1 VLQFSLGTRTLKE
14 AKRKREIADIEWSAR
29 FAAAEN
35 RSGTTAQGAG
45 TGAAPGLSNASLTR
59 LVWDYVERMDERFRA
74 RVAGDPPENEAQ
86 KAAITTDVEIGLQ
99 ILENR
104 DDPRAEERVDG
115 TSERLLR
122 SSGLS
127 SDDLGDRYAGF
138 AELVRRALLEL
149 DRRRCAHFADEH
161 GHACFD
167 RLNALNLRR
176 GRPGPTAAAGNGLTS
191 RLPPWR

>member
-99 ILENR
+99 
-104 DDPRAEERVDG
+104 
-115 TSERLLR
+115 
-122 SSGLS
+122 
-127 SDDLGDRYAGF
+127 
-138 AELVRRALLEL
+138 
-149 DRRRCAHFADEH
+149 
-161 GHACFD
+161 
-167 RLNALNLRR
+167 
-176 GRPGPTAAAGNGLTS
+176 TS
-191 RLPPWR
+191 RTETIPAPKSGSTARVSGSCEAADFLPTTWVIGTPGSPSSFAARSWSSIDGGAHILPMNTATPASIGSMP